1 MGRASF
7 YRNFASKEAVLQ
19 RQDEVLLR
27 QWQKDYDA
35 AARQD
40 AAAGR
45 EPVNLMV
52 SLLLFYKEHRDFYTL
67 VYRNDS
73 RILLDTIL
81 KVCGLAPEDA
91 NAVAYT
97 KAFIAY
103 GIYGAVSEWIGRG
116 MTESAEELA
125 RHDRIRR
132 GAGRPDGPEPA
143 APTPGITPRYKKSRP
158 ADMCGWAGHIQGNL
172 AQGVC
177 EPQASAR
184 FCAKFCPQGDIR
196 GKEFLPRDCAQKWVP
211 PKAHRTL
218 RRIKTAHGL

>member
-1 MGRASF
+1 MKQTAPSVSPMSNEARNSYVIGQITDALLGLLRSKPIEEVSISELCSAAGVGRASF

-35 AARQD
+35 AKAQD
-40 AAAGR
+40 EAAGR

-91 NAVAYT
+91 NAVAYA

-125 RHDRIRR
+125 
-132 GAGRPDGPEPA
+132 ALMA
-143 APTPGITPRYKKSRP
+143 QSQQPR
-158 ADMCGWAGHIQGNL
+158 
-172 AQGVC
+172 
-177 EPQASAR
+177 PQA
-184 FCAKFCPQGDIR
+184 
-196 GKEFLPRDCAQKWVP
+196 
-211 PKAHRTL
+211 
-218 RRIKTAHGL
+218 

>member
-1 MGRASF
+1 MKQTAPSVSPMSNEARNSYVIGQITDALLGLLRSKPIEEVSISELCSAAGVGRASF

-19 RQDEVLLR
+19 
-27 QWQKDYDA
+27 
-35 AARQD
+35 
-40 AAAGR
+40 AGR

-125 RHDRIRR
+125 
-132 GAGRPDGPEPA
+132 AL
-143 APTPGITPRYKKSRP
+143 
-158 ADMCGWAGHIQGNL
+158 M
-172 AQGVC
+172 AQSQQ
-177 EPQASAR
+177 PQA
-184 FCAKFCPQGDIR
+184 
-196 GKEFLPRDCAQKWVP
+196 
-211 PKAHRTL
+211 
-218 RRIKTAHGL
+218 

>member
-1 MGRASF
+1 MKQTAPSVSPMSNEARNSYVIGQITDALLGLLRSKPIEEVSISELCSAAGGGRASF

-27 QWQKDYDA
+27 QWQKDY
-35 AARQD
+35 D

-125 RHDRIRR
+125 
-132 GAGRPDGPEPA
+132 AL
-143 APTPGITPRYKKSRP
+143 
-158 ADMCGWAGHIQGNL
+158 M
-172 AQGVC
+172 AQSQQ
-177 EPQASAR
+177 PQA
-184 FCAKFCPQGDIR
+184 
-196 GKEFLPRDCAQKWVP
+196 
-211 PKAHRTL
+211 
-218 RRIKTAHGL
+218 